1 MGRQVTQLQHKHPNC
16 ARKGKGKIAGSLRK
30 SERRRGLQILGGGPF
45 FPLSSVAGRPLGG
58 GTEGLVALRNLCCP
72 SAPVPAAPLS
82 DPEEVMGGGCWKAKN
97 ESEDTDNL
105 VQENPGKQEVN
116 T

>member
-1 MGRQVTQLQHKHPNC
+1 MGGQVTQLQHKHPNC
-16 ARKGKGKIAGSLRK
+16 ARKRKGKIAGSLRK
-30 SERRRGLQILGGGPF
+30 RERRGGLQFLGGGPF
-45 FPLSSVAGRPLGG
+45 LPLSSVAGCPLGG
-58 GTEGLVALRNLCCP
+58 GTEELVALCNLCCP

-82 DPEEVMGGGCWKAKN
+82 VPEEVMGGGCWKAKN
-97 ESEDTDNL
+97 ESEDTENL